1 MYFVITTVAV
11 QEGSIPELA
20 TLFDETNRAL
30 VADHDDWLGAWFT
43 ANHER
48 SEVTVIARW
57 SNAESYET
65 LRTSD
70 DFQQTMGRFAER
82 FAGPPS
88 VSVNE
93 VLVEM

>member
-1 MYFVITTVAV
+1 MFVVLTTVSVEPGAI
-11 QEGSIPELA
+11 QELA
-20 TLFDETNRAL
+20 DLFDETNRAL
-30 VADHDDWLGAWFT
+30 VAGHEDWLGATFT

-57 SNAESYET
+57 VAVSSYEE
-65 LRTSD
+65 LRASPE
-70 DFQQTMGRFAER
+70 FQSVMGRFAER
-82 FAGPPS
+82 FVGPPS

>member
-1 MYFVITTVAV
+1 MYAVLTTVGVAP
-11 QEGSIPELA
+11 GSIRELA
-20 TLFDETNRAL
+20 ELFDSTNRAL
-30 VADHDDWLGAWFT
+30 VADHPDWLGATFT

-57 SNAESYET
+57 ASAASYEQ
-65 LRTSD
+65 LRSSPE
-70 DFQQTMGRFAER
+70 FQSVMGQFAER
-82 FAGPPS
+82 FTGPPS